1 MVWIISQSY
10 LRQSEISRI
19 DELSMTGTLINVTAI
34 VVGGLLGIFLGRRLS
49 DHLKNTVIAGMGLFT
64 TAVGLEMFL
73 KTENPL
79 IVLGAIILGALLG
92 EWWKIEEK
100 IQSLGIWLEK
110 RVAGESVGGSS
121 YFVRGFLSASILFC
135 TGPMAV
141 LGSISD
147 GLRGDFLTL
156 SIKSVLDGVISLAFA
171 STLGMGVTFSALPVL
186 AYQGSISLVAANLNT
201 IITDTMMSELTAT
214 GGILLMGVGI
224 SSILEIKKIR
234 VGNFLPAIVIAPL
247 LVYILSLVV
256 R

>member
-1 MVWIISQSY
+1 
-10 LRQSEISRI
+10 
-19 DELSMTGTLINVTAI
+19 MTGTLIDVAAI
-34 VVGGLLGIFLGRRLS
+34 VVGGLLGIFFGRRLS
-49 DHLKNTVIAGMGLFT
+49 DNLKNTVIAGMGLFT
-64 TAVGLEMFL
+64 TAVGFEMFL

-147 GLRGDFLTL
+147 GLRGDYLTL
-156 SIKSVLDGVISLAFA
+156 SIKSILDGFISIAFA
-171 STLGMGVTFSALPVL
+171 STLGMGVAFSAIPVF
-186 AYQGSISLVAANLNT
+186 AYQGGISLAASKLDAV
-201 IITDTMMSELTAT
+201 ISATMMNELTAT

-247 LVYILSLVV
+247 LVYLLSLII